1 MKGQEG
7 KYILKK
13 SLEPHL
19 PDDVLYRDKMGF
31 GVPLSKWFRGPLRD
45 RLRRTIT
52 GGNLAKTGLF
62 NQPYLEELVDQHL
75 SGRRDHSAVLW
86 SLLMFEATTKHD
98 QFEL

>member
-1 MKGQEG
+1 
-7 KYILKK
+7 
-13 SLEPHL
+13 
-19 PDDVLYRDKMGF
+19 
-31 GVPLSKWFRGPLRD
+31 
-45 RLRRTIT
+45 
-52 GGNLAKTGLF
+52 LF